1 MFLPVI
7 KGGWEMG
14 YLLVAVLALSTPST
28 ACLAAAHRYLG
39 FLIQEAK
46 GTRHE
51 AQIQRST
58 TEAGGLD
65 KKATELAQT
74 LPETQCAFLFSAPD
88 STLRALAISNL
99 PERSGN

>member
-1 MFLPVI
+1 
-7 KGGWEMG
+7 MG
-14 YLLVAVLALSTPST
+14 YLLVAALALSAPST

-39 FLIQEAK
+39 FLIQEAR

-51 AQIQRST
+51 AQIQQST

-65 KKATELAQT
+65 KKAAQIAKT